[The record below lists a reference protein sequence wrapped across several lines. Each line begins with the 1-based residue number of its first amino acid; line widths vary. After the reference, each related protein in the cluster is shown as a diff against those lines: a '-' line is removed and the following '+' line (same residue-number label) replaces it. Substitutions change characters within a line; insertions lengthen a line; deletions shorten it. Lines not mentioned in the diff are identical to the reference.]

1 MDNEPGGVTL
11 WHYTDA
17 AGAIGIL
24 QSRSL
29 RATALSHLN
38 DATELIY
45 GLKLAQDILEECIKG
60 DLPAHRRD
68 MLKNVIGSLDHVD
81 PGDYFVACASRA
93 EDDLSQWRGYGRDA
107 GYALGFHTD
116 LCGDKI
122 EWVVDGDRVPNIVR
136 LSASPY
142 DSGREPFGSW
152 HEVIYDEGEQRRLL
166 RDLIDHLPEPHPI
179 ADAPRIWRGVIV
191 SRVAC
196 YKSPGFSAE
205 RECRVIVP
213 RPQSADLIS
222 FRSGLFGVTPYVS
235 LSPVDPASADTNA
248 YASQRGNPLPVVKVT
263 VGPTHTP
270 TAARAGMQRLL
281 HGLSLDVVAVTP
293 SSSTYR
299 HS

>member
-1 MDNEPGGVTL
+1 MQSNEPGDVTL

-24 QSRSL
+24 QSRTL

-45 GLKLAQDILEECIKG
+45 GLDLARSILEECIKS
-60 DLPAHRRD
+60 DLPAHRKDLLASVKDR
-68 MLKNVIGSLDHVD
+68 LAHVE
-81 PGDYFVACASRA
+81 PGEYFVACASRA
-93 EDDLSQWRGYGRDA
+93 EDDLSQWRGYGG
-107 GYALGFHTD
+107 GYSLGIHTD
-116 LCGDKI
+116 LSGSEI
-122 EWVVDGDRVPNIVR
+122 EWVVDGGSVPNIVR

-142 DSGREPFGSW
+142 DPGREPFGSW
-152 HEVIYDEGEQRRLL
+152 HEVIYDKAKQRSLL
-166 RDLIDHLPEPHPI
+166 RDLIDNLREPHSL
-179 ADAPRIWRGVIV
+179 ADAPEIWLGVIV

-196 YKSPGFSAE
+196 FKSSGFSAE

-213 RPQSADLIS
+213 RPRRADMVS
-222 FRSGLFGVTPYVS
+222 FRSGPFGVTPYVS

-281 HGLSLDVVAVTP
+281 HSLSLDSVPVTP